1 MRATSTNTFLHRQG
15 PCLLAL
21 ILLNVPLL
29 ITVRV
34 NGQWSAS
41 MRRAELA
48 LALATCAVLAW
59 TVLDGPVFAASSS
72 DRTIRFFMAIIAVF
86 TLIKLGI
93 EWHCRVRP
101 SPQ

>member
-1 MRATSTNTFLHRQG
+1 MRATSTDTFLHRQG

-29 ITVRV
+29 ITVMI
-34 NGQWSAS
+34 NGHWSAS
-41 MRRAELA
+41 MRRSELA
-48 LALATCAVLAW
+48 LALATRAVLAW
-59 TVLDGPVFAASSS
+59 TVLDGPVFTASSS

-93 EWHCRVRP
+93 EWRCRVRP